1 MLFNEIYL
9 QIAVGKWDEKHEYVA
24 HSVSRIVSEIRMW
37 ISPAP
42 SYEMQFSMS
51 VGMSQGQLSTTTLIS
66 SFQLINLG
74 IQGPKLSPVIE
85 GNKWY
90 LSSLQWN

>member
-1 MLFNEIYL
+1 ME
-9 QIAVGKWDEKHEYVA
+9 
-24 HSVSRIVSEIRMW
+24 
-37 ISPAP
+37 
-42 SYEMQFSMS
+42 FSMS

-74 IQGPKLSPVIE
+74 VQGPKLSPVIE

-90 LSSLQWN
+90 LSSLQ